1 MKKSI
6 TLAISVLSLTAL
18 TVMFLPQMESSSRSL
33 VELDKRIMAKS
44 AQKAGPTVMMSERK
58 RKVKGLVKQDEPNK
72 FAEWQTGI
80 RTRDGEERPEYDF
93 NYRVKALLKAHN
105 VKNIAEFSKKQS
117 LNKAGNGEV
126 FVERGPGNVSGR
138 TRALVVDPDD
148 PNFDTWYAGSVGGGV
163 WKTID
168 AGQNWTQLTPD
179 IGNLATSTIAQSASN
194 PDVIYVGTGEGFYNV
209 DQIDGNGIW
218 KTTDRGVTWQQL
230 ASTINENFQN
240 IMRLIVDPANENIV
254 LAATLP
260 ITDYL
265 GSSSITPGIYKSYD
279 GGQNWKKVY
288 SASIYDFWKNNIQHL
303 ISDPLNFNNLYATVN
318 GVGIIKSKD
327 AGETWSTIPVSGS
340 YGRLEIAIAPS
351 NTSRLYMSAEGGSS
365 GTGSTLYISRDS
377 GESWTAASEK
387 DGGDFNWLG
396 GQAWYDNTINV
407 NPFDEND
414 VFVGGIDI
422 WRISVNTDNTI
433 ITTRIIDSHGNSK
446 GVHADQHNIVMIK
459 TDEANS
465 SFRMINCNDGGVV
478 YSDDK
483 GATFNTTENGFNTS
497 QFYGIDKKNGENRY
511 IGGMQD
517 NSTYVSPEDPN
528 SSTAWTFQ
536 WGGDGYEAVWKYDD
550 GSKVLISSQFNRI
563 GRSTNGAV
571 SFSSGTNGLKDTGSD
586 KAPFFT
592 KLAQSKQYPGL
603 VFALGISGVWRTEDF
618 AANWSLTKMP
628 NGFSG
633 TGTFSRINIS
643 LVNPQIVWTAQTVSD
658 NLGAFVSQDG
668 GFEFEETN
676 SLPFPMGRITG
687 LATHPTQRNTAYLL
701 YSFAAGPKIVRT
713 TDLGQT
719 WEDISGFGDGNS
731 STIGFPDVAVYS
743 LVVMPYDTTIIWAGT
758 GIGLFES
765 TDNGASWHTTNYG
778 LPNVAIYQMVVVND
792 QVVVATH
799 GRGIWSITKAELAG
813 YEPPPAPLAP
823 KLNTVAYD
831 GSSLALGT
839 EFRDVYDSTQVRV
852 DGVTI
857 STVFNDTPFDSTLHV
872 GFTADST
879 SEIEVR
885 LYSYQNGDFFVS
897 KKIYLEVF
905 SFQNPLNSYLTDFE
919 DDPSQDFLGTDFE
932 IKRLFGFLNKAI
944 HSPHDYENET
954 TYLYTLKKPI
964 VVSAVDARMSYADVA
979 IVEPGDPG
987 TVFGDEKFWDYV
999 VVEGSKNGNDWLPLA
1014 DGYDA
1019 RYDPKWEAAWT
1030 QSTLYRKLFKTHELD
1045 ISDTFN
1051 AGDTIL
1057 IRFKLFTDELE
1068 TGWGWVIDS
1077 LQIQDLTLALGDL
1090 NFTVNKFSLQQNYPN
1105 PFNPTTTI
1113 RFSLDKSA
1121 SVSLRVYDITG
1132 KLVKTLYNDKKLKA
1146 GVAHK
1151 VVWNGKNNLGN
1162 SVASGTFY
1170 YKLKA
1175 GEKVS
1180 VKKMILLR

>member
-6 TLAISVLSLTAL
+6 TLVISVLGLTAL
-18 TVMFLPQMESSSRSL
+18 TVMFLPQMESSPRSL
-33 VELDKRIMAKS
+33 TELDKRIMAKS
-44 AQKAGPTVMMSERK
+44 AQKAGPTEMMSERK
-58 RKVKGLVKQDEPNK
+58 KKVKGLVKEDEPNK
-72 FAEWQTGI
+72 FAEWQVGI
-80 RTRDGEERPEYDF
+80 RTRDGEDKPGYGF
-93 NYRVKALLKAHN
+93 NYRIKELLKAHN
-105 VKNIAEFSKKQS
+105 VKSVSQLTKKNS
-117 LNKAGNGEV
+117 LNKVGSNES
-126 FVERGPGNVSGR
+126 FVERGPANVSGR
-138 TRALVVDPDD
+138 TRELLVDPDD
-148 PNFDTWYAGSVGGGV
+148 ATFNTWYAGSVGGGV
-163 WKTID
+163 WKTTD
-168 AGQNWTQLTPD
+168 AGQSWTHITPD
-179 IGNLATSTIAQSASN
+179 IGNLATSALAQSPAN
-194 PDVIYVGTGEGFYNV
+194 PDVIYAGTGEGFGNV

-218 KTTDRGVTWQQL
+218 KSTDRGVSWDQL
-230 ASTINENFQN
+230 ASTANYGFQN
-240 IMRLIVDPANENIV
+240 ILRMIVDPANENIV
-254 LAATLP
+254 IVATTSGFQHNSGTNEAPAIRRSIDGGLSWA
-260 ITDYL
+260 TVYQ
-265 GSSSITPGIYKSYD
+265 GSSDIEDITADPTNF
-279 GGQNWKKVY
+279 Q
-288 SASIYDFWKNNIQHL
+288 IQ
-303 ISDPLNFNNLYATVN
+303 YATVN
-318 GVGIIKSKD
+318 ATGVIKSTDGGQSWSSSSNGISGVG
-327 AGETWSTIPVSGS
+327 
-340 YGRLEIAIAPS
+340 RMEIAVAWSDPNRIYLS
-351 NTSRLYMSAEGGSS
+351 SQGGIF
-365 GTGSTLYISRDS
+365 GSTLWISRDS
-377 GESWTAASEK
+377 GANWTAGTE
-387 DGGDFNWLG
+387 DGADGIHWLG
-396 GQAWYDNTINV
+396 GQGWYDNTINV
-407 NPFDEND
+407 NPYDED
-414 VFVGGIDI
+414 EVYVGGINI
-422 WRISVNTDNTI
+422 WRINVNANNTI
-433 ITTRIIDSHGNSK
+433 VTTNVTDGYGQFGGTSK
-446 GVHADQHNIVMIK
+446 GVHVDQHNIVMVK
-459 TDEANS
+459 MNDTDS
-465 SFRMINCNDGGVV
+465 TFRMINCNDGGISF
-478 YSDDK
+478 SDDK
-483 GATFNTTENGFNTS
+483 GENYTHTENGYNTS
-497 QFYGIDKKNGENRY
+497 QFYGVDKKNGENRY
-511 IGGMQD
+511 AGGMQD
-517 NSTYVSPEDPN
+517 NNSYLSVVDPDD
-528 SSTAWTFQ
+528 TDDWTRV

-550 GSKVLISSQFNRI
+550 GSMILVSSQYNGI
-563 GRSTNGAV
+563 GRSTNGGA
-571 SFSSGTNGLKDTGSD
+571 SFSSGTNAMDDHGSGE
-586 KAPFFT
+586 APFFT
-592 KLAQSKQYPGL
+592 KLAQTKQDPDL
-603 VFALGISGVWRTEDF
+603 VFALGKSGVWRTEDF
-618 AANWSLTKMP
+618 AANWSVTKMP
-628 NGFSG
+628 AGFSG
-633 TGTFSRINIS
+633 TSTFSQLKVS
-643 LVNPQIVWTAQTVSD
+643 LVNPQVIWTAQTVST

-668 GFEFEETN
+668 GFEFEQTN
-676 SLPFPMGRITG
+676 PLTFPMGRLTG

-701 YSFAAGPKIVRT
+701 YSYAAGPKIVRT

-719 WEDISGFGDGNS
+719 WEDISGFGDGDS
-731 STIGFPDVAVYS
+731 STTGFPDVAVYS

-765 TDNGASWHTTNYG
+765 TDNGASWHATNYG

-823 KLNTVAYD
+823 KLNDVTYD
-831 GSSLALGT
+831 GSSLAVSI

-852 DGVTI
+852 DGETI
-857 STVFNDTPFDSTLHV
+857 STIFNDAPFDSVLHIS
-872 GFTADST
+872 FSADST
-879 SEIEVR
+879 TEIVVR

-897 KKIYLEVF
+897 QKIYLEVF
-905 SFQNPLNSYLTDFE
+905 SFQNPVNSYLTDFE
-919 DDPSQDFLGTDFE
+919 DDPSQDFLGSDFE

-964 VVSAVDARMSYADVA
+964 IVSAVDARMSYADVA

-1045 ISDTFN
+1045 ISDTFS

-1057 IRFKLFTDELE
+1057 IRFKLFTDQLE

-1077 LQIQDLTLALGDL
+1077 LQIQDLTLALDDL

-1121 SVSLRVYDITG
+1121 SVSLKVYDITG